1 MTFRSRSGVRPLRVL
16 SLRALVGAA
25 AVLALAGN
33 AIAQTVVMRISH
45 QVPPAHHMTK
55 LLESFAADV
64 KQRTNGQVDVQ
75 LYGSEQ
81 LAKAAENFPAVARGN
96 IEAAMS
102 VNFQWGTTIPEMSAT
117 LIPYAMGDL
126 EKIKRFPQSE
136 ARRFLD
142 QKLEQRGVK
151 SVAWLYITR
160 ETIVTSSKKPI
171 VSLDDFKGVKI
182 RGLNSLTDNALTAVG
197 AAPSAMPGSEVYQ
210 ALQSGVL
217 DAGLTDLSAAFS
229 RKYYEVQK
237 FGTVGPIFTIY
248 FHMYANPAWWNK
260 LSPAHRQAIEAAAAK
275 TERDAIDV
283 TEATAAAALK
293 DLQAK
298 GMTVHVQSA
307 QERQTWANAM
317 RKPVVDAFLKTAPEG
332 GPKIIELLDKL

>member
-1 MTFRSRSGVRPLRVL
+1 MTSHRLRQCLLTTALLL
-16 SLRALVGAA
+16 SAIS
-25 AVLALAGN
+25 AG
-33 AIAQTVVMRISH
+33 AQTVVMRISH

-55 LLESFAADV
+55 LLEGFAADV
-64 KQRTNGQVDVQ
+64 KKRTNGQVDVQ
-75 LYGSEQ
+75 LFGSEQ

-126 EKIKRFPQSE
+126 EKIRRFPQSE
-136 ARRFLD
+136 ARKFLD

-160 ETIVTSSKKPI
+160 ETIITSSKKPLI
-171 VSLDDFKGVKI
+171 ALDDFKGVKI
-182 RGLNSLTDNALTAVG
+182 RGLNTLTDNALTAVG
-197 AAPSAMPGSEVYQ
+197 ASPSAMPGSEVYQ

-217 DAGLTDLSAAFS
+217 DAGLTDLSAAYS

-237 FGTVGPIFTIY
+237 YGTVGPIFTIY

-275 TERDAIDV
+275 TEQEAIGV
-283 TEATAAAALK
+283 TE
-293 DLQAK
+293 
-298 GMTVHVQSA
+298 
-307 QERQTWANAM
+307 
-317 RKPVVDAFLKTAPEG
+317 
-332 GPKIIELLDKL
+332 

>member
-1 MTFRSRSGVRPLRVL
+1 MSRISFA
-16 SLRALVGAA
+16 SLLA
-25 AVLALAGN
+25 AVAVLVVPPALA
-33 AIAQTVVMRISH
+33 QTIVMRISH

-64 KQRTNGQVDVQ
+64 KARTAGQVDVQ
-75 LYGSEQ
+75 LFGSEQ
-81 LAKAAENFPAVARGN
+81 LAKAAENFPQVARGN

-117 LIPYAMGDL
+117 LMPYSMSDL
-126 EKIKRFPQSE
+126 ERIKRFPTSE
-136 ARRFLD
+136 ARKFLD
-142 QKLEQRGVK
+142 DKLAARGVK

-160 ETIVTSSKKPI
+160 ETIITSQKKPI
-171 VSLDDFKGVKI
+171 VALDDLKGVKI
-182 RGLNSLTDNALTAVG
+182 RGLNTLTDNALTAAG

-229 RKYYEVQK
+229 RRYFEVQK

-248 FHMYANPAWWNK
+248 FHMFVNPAWYAK
-260 LSPAHRQAIEAAAAK
+260 LPLAHRQAIEAAAAK
-275 TERDAIDV
+275 AEQDAIGV
-283 TEATAAAALK
+283 TEATAAAALR

-298 GMTVHVQSA
+298 GMTIHVQTPA
-307 QERQTWANAM
+307 EQATWRAVM
-317 RKPVVDAFLKTAPEG
+317 EKPVVDAFLKSAPEG
-332 GPKIIELLDKL
+332 GAKILDLLKKI